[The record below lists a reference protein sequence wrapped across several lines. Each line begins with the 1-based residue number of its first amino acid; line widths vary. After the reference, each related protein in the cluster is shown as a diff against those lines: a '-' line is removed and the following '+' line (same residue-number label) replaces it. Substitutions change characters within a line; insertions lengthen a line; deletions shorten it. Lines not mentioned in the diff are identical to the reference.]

1 MSLVRNVI
9 VQIQSL
15 PFPVDIAPG
24 ERNKLFRKY
33 VSEPGAGKARA
44 VLEGLGLEDGIIDEC
59 FENHPRKVVETVQE
73 GLVKWKEVKAMF
85 PPGKFFL
92 RRCTMQA
99 LDSSTLLVSRNP
111 SAFRFPKGMYYTF
124 SILPIVYHCT

>member
-9 VQIQSL
+9 VQIQSH
-15 PFPVDIAPG
+15 PFPADLAPG

-73 GLVKWKEVKAMF
+73 GLVKWKESKGHVPTWEVLLEAMHYAGIGQQYIIGLKKALGLQV
-85 PPGKFFL
+85 P
-92 RRCTMQA
+92 
-99 LDSSTLLVSRNP
+99 
-111 SAFRFPKGMYYTF
+111 
-124 SILPIVYHCT
+124 